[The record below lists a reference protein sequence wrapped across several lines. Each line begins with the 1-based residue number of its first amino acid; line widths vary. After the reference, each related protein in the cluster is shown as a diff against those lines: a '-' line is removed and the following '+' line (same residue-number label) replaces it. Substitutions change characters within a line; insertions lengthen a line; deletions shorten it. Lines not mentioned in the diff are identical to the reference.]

1 MSNKTI
7 DDFTAVVTPAT
18 TDTVIV
24 TQAGITK
31 KETLAQIDTL
41 LSATTKTLTNKTL
54 TSPTFTGTAIAANL
68 TVTGTFGGGMALG
81 FLSGLAMTHAADTEH
96 DITVAVGKARDS
108 TDATDMALA
117 SAITKQFDATW
128 AVGTAAG
135 GMSAGEAL
143 AFELMTL
150 DVAPATAWV
159 VGNTITGQTS
169 SQTCII
175 AKVLTTTTYYV
186 ISRSGAFTLG
196 EILTN
201 GTTTAD
207 QGAANPTF
215 ALQVG
220 TLHIWQIKR
229 SDTNV
234 VDVVGSINEISGIT
248 PTLPANYDYK
258 RLIGS
263 YRINVTSNII
273 NGDWWGTGLNRT
285 FMYDTPILDV
295 AVVNPGATT
304 ALTVSLSVPGGIVVV
319 PKLNLS
325 LYEGSSNWCFL
336 YISSLE
342 NADMAGVGTTA
353 PLFTCRAHGV
363 NGAYDG
369 DVLSTVRSNTSSQI
383 RYRVSY
389 AGADTQVHIATLG
402 YEMSL

>member
-68 TVTGTFGGGMALG
+68 TVTGTFSGGMALG
-81 FLSGLAMTHAADTEH
+81 LLSGLTLSHAADTEH
-96 DITVAVGKARDS
+96 DIIIAAGKARNVAD
-108 TDATDMALA
+108 TADMVLA

-295 AVVNPGATT
+295 STATPGTAAVT
-304 ALTVSLSVPGGIVVV
+304 AALSTPGGIITKALVNVASAGGAY
-319 PKLNLS
+319 PYL
-325 LYEGSSNWCFL
+325 
-336 YISSLE
+336 SSLN
-342 NADMAGVGTTA
+342 NADLAVSQTVA
-353 PLFTCRAHGV
+353 PLV
-363 NGAYDG
+363 SSGAQG
-369 DVLSTVRSNTSSQI
+369 GGNLAQVLTNTSSQI
-383 RYRVSY
+383 RYRML
-389 AGADTQVHIATLG
+389 ADAAVYIATIG
-402 YEMSL
+402 WEQSL